1 MILNLHSQMLSRFAV
16 RFLPVYHTP
25 VDDAFIISIWL
36 VFLDSERPQA
46 IL

>member
-1 MILNLHSQMLSRFAV
+1 MILNLHSQMLSRLAI
-16 RFLPVYHTP
+16 RFLSMKHTP
-25 VDDAFIISIWL
+25 VDDALVVSVWL